1 MNCEQASVDLQSVPV
16 VWKGDVYMAGHD
28 QNRDG
33 RIWKYSIL
41 SNSWDELSSPCYGS
55 RKYVLTTYTSKLLLI
70 CGGLAK
76 MPGGKVWQFDES
88 ESTFKESTIANV
100 PNLKDAVDISA
111 ASEGSYLVVVH
122 QIRSGR
128 MFYVEI
134 FDGNFWTSRTGQLSS
149 RYIISYININVIVH
163 HQTVYVSEHI
173 DRKYIANVYR
183 ASLDSLKS
191 IPTSIWTNPQGTSPI
206 PLSRHSS
213 LAIIGNHLVVI
224 AADFQH
230 TRILGYNVDSE
241 IWLYLD
247 EINYGFFPAPC
258 IAVLPEGIL
267 LVIGGSRS
275 SVITKEISGISKLDI
290 LEAQFQGMFKCSLP
304 YSQNFHWKKCFA
316 NFATYMLSLTTF
328 YPSEFFVLH

>member
-1 MNCEQASVDLQSVPV
+1 MNCEQASVNLQSVPV

-28 QNRDG
+28 QDRDG

-41 SNSWDELSSPCYGS
+41 SNSWDELPSPCYGS
-55 RKYVLTTYTSKLLLI
+55 RKYVLTTYSSKLLLI

-76 MPGGKVWQFDES
+76 MPSGKVWQFDDNK
-88 ESTFKESTIANV
+88 STFKESTIANV
-100 PNLKDAVDISA
+100 PNLKNAVDISA
-111 ASEGSYLVVVH
+111 ASEGNYLVVVH

-149 RYIISYININVIVH
+149 HYIISYININVIVH
-163 HQTVYVSEHI
+163 HRTVYVSEHI

-191 IPTSIWTNPQGTSPI
+191 IPMWTNPQGTSPT
-206 PLSRHSS
+206 PFSRHSS
-213 LAIIGNHLVVI
+213 IAIIGNHLIVV

-241 IWLYLD
+241 SWLYLD

-258 IAVLPEGIL
+258 IAVLPKGVL
-267 LVIGGSRS
+267 LVIGGSHS

-304 YSQNFHWKKCFA
+304 
-316 NFATYMLSLTTF
+316 
-328 YPSEFFVLH
+328 